1 MSLSYARLLYISKL
15 GTNRMPEPSVLERF
29 CALNQ
34 VDVTPQFA
42 HKYYNDVIV
51 YHLVNMVVGLYEQ
64 LTELTQHFE
73 NHIETGEHDPYRDYD
88 G

>member
-1 MSLSYARLLYISKL
+1 MKFAV
-15 GTNRMPEPSVLERF
+15 TMMPEPSVLERF

-42 HKYYNDVIV
+42 HKYYNDVVV
-51 YHLVNMVVGLYEQ
+51 YHLVNTIVRLHEG
-64 LTELTQHFE
+64 LTELIQSFAI
-73 NHIETGEHDPYRDYD
+73 HIETGEHDPYRDYD